1 VVFRQ
6 NNKRNILIKLLDEKK
21 FIYIIT
27 RIIIFHITMQNRSY
41 SASAK
46 DIAKEWFIID
56 AKDAVIGR
64 LSVYVA
70 NILRGKHKAIYTP
83 HIDCGD
89 NVIIINADLAK
100 FTGKKFSDK
109 IYYRHTGFPGGLKEE
124 SPKSLNLRGFYKRA
138 LEMSIRRMMGT
149 NGPLSRAR
157 MKNLYIYSG
166 AEHKQTAQKP
176 TAIDFASL
184 NRKNTVQN

>member
-1 VVFRQ
+1 
-6 NNKRNILIKLLDEKK
+6 
-21 FIYIIT
+21 
-27 RIIIFHITMQNRSY
+27 MQTKSY

-46 DIAKEWFIID
+46 EIKKSWFIID

-64 LSVYVA
+64 LAVYVA
-70 NILRGKHKAIYTP
+70 NILRGKHKATYTP

-109 IYYRHTGFPGGLKEE
+109 IYYRHTGFPGGLKEA
-124 SPKSLNLRGFYKRA
+124 SPKSLELRGFYKRVF
-138 LEMSIRRMMGT
+138 EMAVRRMMGT
-149 NGPLSRAR
+149 NGPLSRKR

-166 AEHKQTAQKP
+166 AEHKQEAQQP
-176 TAIDFASL
+176 IVIDFASL
-184 NRKNTVQN
+184 NRKNSTAN